1 MPLSGG
7 GSNDPNVLVGV
18 APPDFGRGY
27 ADDPLLAS
35 WEAKARR
42 GEPVTLY
49 EHNAAV
55 AMFAWCQ
62 SVLSYPAGSV
72 PRFGNGIPFPFGA
85 TRDGKAMVL
94 GSTHYTSGDT
104 TLPTM
109 RPSGAAALPPPA
121 TMPPSPPS
129 SGSITLSDAQRRNAY
144 DAATRCLENL
154 RLLPESLMVV
164 PAGAASPA
172 GLPPLVW
179 PAVVIVVAGAAIYAG
194 YRASTANA
202 ITEAN
207 ASVERVRVSAAASKA
222 IVDAQL
228 NAKVQTYAMQLAHA
242 QATGTVVPLPDWA
255 SGPIQIPDLT
265 PEAKK
270 ASGWS
275 TLEVVGAVAGGM
287 AATGLGVWG
296 STLTT
301 RDRRPW

>member
-1 MPLSGG
+1 MPLTGG

-18 APPDFGRGY
+18 APPDFARGY

-49 EHNAAV
+49 EHNTAV

-85 TRDGKAMVL
+85 TRDGKAIVL
-94 GSTHYTSGDT
+94 GSTHYTSGET
-104 TLPTM
+104 TLPIV

-121 TMPPSPPS
+121 PMPAPVPSGPLT
-129 SGSITLSDAQRRNAY
+129 ISDAQRRNAY

-154 RLLPESLMVV
+154 RLLPESLVVV
-164 PAGAASPA
+164 PAGAPSPA
-172 GLPPLVW
+172 GVPIAW
-179 PAVVIVVAGAAIYAG
+179 PVVAVVVLGAGIYAA

-228 NAKVQTYAMQLAHA
+228 NAKVQAYAMQLAHA

-255 SGPIQIPDLT
+255 SGPVQIPDLT